1 MMNVFIKN
9 RDGFVFDEATQTL
22 MPYKFNGAI
31 VNFNKGLVIH
41 KCTVDGVN
49 REYTSD
55 FEMYLSE
62 DDFKK
67 RNQHRGIGWDL
78 QEVVS
83 QIYGCCLHNDVEA
96 FTFINGE
103 ARLTDVSVVDF
114 AYKGG
119 TGWYAPNGERFYATP
134 QRVYDFH
141 DYKVKDENGDV
152 RVVKSAN
159 SRLSLTDEQMAVVL
173 DFERAFKK
181 LRELNVQMY
190 YDMEGESM
198 KLVNGEHIERT
209 LWGEHVDEMVDLR
222 GMGYDFSF
230 YPISYNSCD
239 WDLAVKLK
247 KS

>member
-1 MMNVFIKN
+1 MMSVFIKN

-22 MPYKFNGAI
+22 MPYKFEEAI
-31 VNFNKGLVIH
+31 VNFSNGTVIH
-41 KCTVDGVN
+41 KCTVDGVS
-49 REYTSD
+49 REYSSEFD
-55 FEMYLSE
+55 MYLSE
-62 DDFKK
+62 EDFKK
-67 RNQHRGIGWDL
+67 RNPHRGSGWEL

-96 FTFINGE
+96 FAFINGE

-114 AYKGG
+114 ACKGG
-119 TGWYAPNGERFYATP
+119 TGWYAPNGERFYTTP

-173 DFERAFKK
+173 DFEMAFKK
-181 LRELNVQMY
+181 LRELKVQMY

-198 KLVNGEHIERT
+198 KFVNGEHIERT
-209 LWGEHVDEMVDLR
+209 LWDEHQNNMVDMR
-222 GMGYDFSF
+222 DMGHDISF
-230 YPISYNSCD
+230 CPISYNSCD
-239 WDLAVKLK
+239 LDLAVALK